1 MTLLMFWWQSQTRE
15 IKNQRRYA
23 CVYLE
28 GFILMVHSL
37 WRLLFQSLLYFVTF
51 SEKEIKYWQGFT
63 SEAER
68 VIFFFIL
75 CKHFL
80 RQQQHRL
87 WISRHSFPFLCQS
100 LCERQQFTDS
110 EPIILGYINGPLNA
124 KTNTNI
130 QNIFFGSVNTWQ
142 IKNITSRW
150 PHFIFRLYSD
160 KCWFC
165 NKPTWLSSR
174 PWMWVCTVPTEN

>member
-1 MTLLMFWWQSQTRE
+1 MTSSFSVITLFCNLFWKRDKILTR
-15 IKNQRRYA
+15 I
-23 CVYLE
+23 
-28 GFILMVHSL
+28 H
-37 WRLLFQSLLYFVTF
+37 FQSRKSY
-51 SEKEIKYWQGFT
+51 
-63 SEAER
+63 
-68 VIFFFIL
+68 FFFIL

>member
-1 MTLLMFWWQSQTRE
+1 MSWWKRDNTLISDGSQRSSRAHWRKKRIKVFSLTADSMTLLMFWWQSQTRA

-28 GFILMVHSL
+28 GFILMVYSL
-37 WRLLFQSLLYFVTF
+37 RLLLCQSFPFFHFVAF

-63 SEAER
+63 SVAER
-68 VIFFFIL
+68 VISFIL

-100 LCERQQFTDS
+100 LCETQQFTDS

-124 KTNTNI
+124 KRKKDKD
-130 QNIFFGSVNTWQ
+130 S
-142 IKNITSRW
+142 KTS
-150 PHFIFRLYSD
+150 
-160 KCWFC
+160 
-165 NKPTWLSSR
+165 SSG
-174 PWMWVCTVPTEN
+174 P